1 MNIPMN
7 DAVEEFMELF
17 QGRTDAYGTWQ
28 GGSIKEPTNYKSF
41 ARHLYGEELIGIYP
55 LKDDHTVKWGC
66 SDIDV
71 DEVHLAMNL
80 QSALQSQNIPAFIE
94 KTVRGYHVWVFASEW
109 IPAPIMR
116 RAFLAA
122 HEAINLIAK
131 EVNPKQEQ
139 AKDVGNYVRLPYP
152 GGIDKTQLTENRY
165 MIDDEEMPIELG
177 TFLAEAL
184 DNRVTA
190 DMLRPLAEKHR
201 PRAKATMENLDVS
214 ASVEEALR
222 HCSRH
227 IKAVWFGGPLPN
239 QDRSN
244 TLCMLAH
251 RMCDYNVPINLAY
264 IVLVDA
270 DKRWGKFHLREDCV
284 EQLVKIIEDIYGED
298 NRTAFRP

>member
-1 MNIPMN
+1 MSNHMN
-7 DAVEEFMELF
+7 DAIEEFMELF
-17 QGRTDAYGTWQ
+17 QGRTDAYGTWE
-28 GGSIKEPTNYKSF
+28 GGSVKEPTNYKSF
-41 ARHLYGEELIGIYP
+41 ARHLYDEELIGIYP
-55 LKDDHTVKWGC
+55 LKDDSTVRWGC

-71 DEVHLAMNL
+71 DEIDLARNL
-80 QSALQSQNIPAFIE
+80 QLALQSQGIPAFIE
-94 KTVRGYHVWVFASEW
+94 KTVRGYHIWVFASEW
-109 IPAPIMR
+109 VPAPIMR

-122 HEAINLIAK
+122 HEAINLVAK

-152 GGIDKTQLTENRY
+152 GAMATPPANRY
-165 MIDDEEMPIELG
+165 MIDDADMPIELG

-190 DMLRPLAEKHR
+190 NMLRPLAEKHR

-227 IKAVWFGGPLPN
+227 IKAIWYGGPLPN

-251 RMCDYNVPINLAY
+251 RMCDYNVPMNLAY

-284 EQLVKIIEDIYGED
+284 EQLVKIIEDTYGEF
-298 NRTAFRP
+298 TTGAFRA

>member
-1 MNIPMN
+1 
-7 DAVEEFMELF
+7 MELF
-17 QGRTDAYGTWQ
+17 QGRTDAYGTWE
-28 GGSIKEPTNYKSF
+28 GGSVKEPTNYKSF
-41 ARHLYGEELIGIYP
+41 ARHLYDEELIGIYP
-55 LKDDHTVKWGC
+55 LKDDSTVRWGC

-71 DEVHLAMNL
+71 DEIDLARNL
-80 QSALQSQNIPAFIE
+80 QLALQSQNVPAFIE

-122 HEAINLIAK
+122 HEAINLVAK
-131 EVNPKQEQ
+131 EVNPKQEE

-152 GGIDKTQLTENRY
+152 GAMTTPPAARY
-165 MIDDEEMPIELG
+165 MIDDQDLPIELG

-190 DMLRPLAEKHR
+190 EILRPLAEKHR

-251 RMCDYNVPINLAY
+251 RMCDYNVPMNLAY
-264 IVLVDA
+264 IILVDA

-284 EQLVKIIEDIYGED
+284 EQLVKIIEDTYGGF
-298 NRTAFRP
+298 TTGTFRA

>member
-1 MNIPMN
+1 MNTPMT
-7 DAVEEFMELF
+7 DAIEEFMELF
-17 QGRTDAYGTWQ
+17 QGRTDAYGTWE
-28 GGSIKEPTNYKSF
+28 GGSVKEPTNYKSF
-41 ARHLYGEELIGIYP
+41 ARHLYDEEFIGIYP
-55 LKDDHTVKWGC
+55 LKDDHTVRWGC

-71 DEVHLAMNL
+71 DNIDLARNL
-80 QSALQSQNIPAFIE
+80 QYALQAQKIPAFVE
-94 KTVRGYHVWVFASEW
+94 KTVRGFHVWVFASEW
-109 IPAPIMR
+109 VSAAIMR

-152 GGIDKTQLTENRY
+152 GAMVTAPTTRY
-165 MIDDEEMPIELG
+165 MIDDNDQPIEIG
-177 TFLAEAL
+177 VFITEAL

-190 DMLRPLAEKHR
+190 DMLRPLAELHR
-201 PRAKATMENLDVS
+201 PRTKATMENLDVS

-222 HCSRH
+222 HCSRYSKH
-227 IKAVWFGGPLPN
+227 LWFNGPLER

-244 TLCMLAH
+244 TLCQLAH
-251 RMCDYNVPINLAY
+251 TMHQYNVPINFAY

-284 EQLVKIIEDIYGED
+284 EQLVKIIEDTYGED

>member
-1 MNIPMN
+1 MKHPMN
-7 DAVEEFMELF
+7 DAIEEFMELF
-17 QGRTDAYGTWQ
+17 QGRTDAYGTWE

-41 ARHLYGEELIGIYP
+41 ARHLYDEELIGIYP
-55 LKDDHTVKWGC
+55 LKDDSTVRWGC

-71 DEVHLAMNL
+71 DEIDLARNL
-80 QSALQSQNIPAFIE
+80 QLALQSQNIPAFIE
-94 KTVRGYHVWVFASEW
+94 KTVRGYHIWVFASEW
-109 IPAPIMR
+109 VPAAIMR

-122 HEAINLIAK
+122 HEAINLVAK

-152 GGIDKTQLTENRY
+152 GAMSTPPANRY
-165 MIDDEEMPIELG
+165 MIDDEDLPVELG

-184 DNRVTA
+184 DNRVTT
-190 DMLRPLAEKHR
+190 DMLRPLAERHK
-201 PRAKATMENLDVS
+201 PRTRATMENLDVS

-251 RMCDYNVPINLAY
+251 RMCDYNVPMNLAY
-264 IVLVDA
+264 IVLADA

-284 EQLVKIIEDIYGED
+284 EQLVKIIEDTYGEY
-298 NRTAFRP
+298 TTGAFRP

>member
-1 MNIPMN
+1 MNNHMT
-7 DAVEEFMELF
+7 DAIEEFMELF
-17 QGRTDAYGTWQ
+17 QGRTDAYGTWE
-28 GGSIKEPTNYKSF
+28 GGSVKEPINYKSF
-41 ARHLYGEELIGIYP
+41 GQHLYGEKLMGVYP
-55 LKDDHTVKWGC
+55 LKDDSTVRWGC

-71 DEVHLAMNL
+71 NEIDLARNL
-80 QSALQSQNIPAFIE
+80 QLALHSQKIPAFIE

-109 IPAPIMR
+109 IPAAIMR

-131 EVNPKQEQ
+131 EVNPKQEE

-152 GGIDKTQLTENRY
+152 AAMLEEPQTRY
-165 MIDDEEMPIELG
+165 MIDDNDQPIEFG
-177 TFLAEAL
+177 TFIAEAL

-190 DMLRPLAEKHR
+190 NMLRPLAEKHK
-201 PRAKATMENLDVS
+201 PRARATMESLDVS

-227 IKAVWFGGPLPN
+227 IKAVWFGGPLPG

-244 TLCMLAH
+244 TLCMLVH
-251 RMCDYNVPINLAY
+251 RMNDYNVPMNLAY
-264 IVLVDA
+264 IVLADA

-284 EQLVKIIEDIYGED
+284 EQLVKILEDIYGVD
-298 NRTAFRP
+298 LTGAFRP

>member
-1 MNIPMN
+1 MN
-7 DAVEEFMELF
+7 DAIEEFMELF
-17 QGRTDAYGTWQ
+17 QGRTDAYGTWE
-28 GGSIKEPTNYKSF
+28 GGSVKEPTNYKSF
-41 ARHLYGEELIGIYP
+41 ARHLYDEELIGIYP
-55 LKDDHTVKWGC
+55 LKDDSTVRWGC

-71 DEVHLAMNL
+71 DEIDLARNL
-80 QSALQSQNIPAFIE
+80 QLALQSQNVPAFIE

-122 HEAINLIAK
+122 HEAINLVAK
-131 EVNPKQEQ
+131 EVNPKQEE

-152 GGIDKTQLTENRY
+152 GAMTTPPAARY
-165 MIDDEEMPIELG
+165 MIDDQDLPIELG

-190 DMLRPLAEKHR
+190 EILRPLAEKHR

-251 RMCDYNVPINLAY
+251 RMCDYNVPMNLAY
-264 IVLVDA
+264 IILVDA

-284 EQLVKIIEDIYGED
+284 EQLVKIIEDTYGGF
-298 NRTAFRP
+298 TTGTFRA

>member
-1 MNIPMN
+1 MKHPMN
-7 DAVEEFMELF
+7 DAIEEFMELF
-17 QGRTDAYGTWQ
+17 QGRTDAYGTWE
-28 GGSIKEPTNYKSF
+28 GGSVKEPTNYKSF
-41 ARHLYGEELIGIYP
+41 ARHLYDEELIGIYP
-55 LKDDHTVKWGC
+55 LKDDSTVRWGC

-71 DEVHLAMNL
+71 DEIDLARNL
-80 QSALQSQNIPAFIE
+80 QLALQSQSIPAFIE
-94 KTVRGYHVWVFASEW
+94 KTVRGYHIWVFASEW
-109 IPAPIMR
+109 VPAPIMR

-152 GGIDKTQLTENRY
+152 GAMASPPANRY
-165 MIDDEEMPIELG
+165 MIDDQDLPIELG

-251 RMCDYNVPINLAY
+251 RMCDYNVPMNLAY

-284 EQLVKIIEDIYGED
+284 EQLVKIIEDTYGEY
-298 NRTAFRP
+298 TTGAFRP